1 MQVTSVGHAGFR
13 IDTKAGSILCDP
25 WVNPAYFASWFP
37 FPDNSGLD
45 WAALGDVDYVYVSH
59 LHKDHFDPQNLRE
72 HVNKDAVVLLPDFPV
87 PDLRR
92 ELEGLGFSRFFETTD
107 SVKHRVSGPKGDLD
121 VMIIALRAPADAAR
135 PRGARAP
142 ARKSLTARVIE
153 DLRAE
158 ILGGQ
163 LTPGDKLPTESA
175 LIDRFGVSRTVIREA
190 VAELRAD
197 RLVESRH
204 GVGVFVLDRPEP
216 ATAAIHLPPFSK
228 ISDMIEELELRA
240 AVEIE
245 AAGLAAQRASPA
257 EGEGGPHAAQRALL
271 GARLG

>member
-1 MQVTSVGHAGFR
+1 MRARPDRALF
-13 IDTKAGSILCDP
+13 
-25 WVNPAYFASWFP
+25 PAQT
-37 FPDNSGLD
+37 D
-45 WAALGDVDYVYVSH
+45 AA
-59 LHKDHFDPQNLRE
+59 P
-72 HVNKDAVVLLPDFPV
+72 
-87 PDLRR
+87 
-92 ELEGLGFSRFFETTD
+92 
-107 SVKHRVSGPKGDLD
+107 
-121 VMIIALRAPADAAR
+121 LRAPADAAR

-257 EGEGGPHAAQRALL
+257 QEAEIEDLHRRFAGLARQGAPSAEADYAFHMAIARATNNPRFESFLAQLGRRTIPREKLRDASGEAPPPADAARLEQEHREVAEAIARHDVGAARAAMRAHLVGSAERYRAL
-271 GARLG
+271 ARLAAAAERGAD